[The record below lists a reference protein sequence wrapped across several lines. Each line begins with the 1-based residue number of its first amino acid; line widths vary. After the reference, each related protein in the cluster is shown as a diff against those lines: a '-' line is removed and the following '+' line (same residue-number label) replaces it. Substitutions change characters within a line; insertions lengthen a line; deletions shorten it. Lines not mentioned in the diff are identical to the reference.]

1 METRSHPTQIAGP
14 GAPVRVVALVGAECT
29 GKTTLA
35 CALAGELGA
44 LRIPEVLRE
53 FCELHRRTPRRDE
66 QAGLIERQIEREEAA
81 IERARREGRTLVLCD
96 SAPLATALYS
106 VDLFGDDS
114 LLERALR
121 HHRRYR
127 ATLVAAIDLPWEPD
141 GIQRDGPLA
150 RARFDALLART
161 LRERGIAFEAI
172 AGAWP
177 ERLSRALAAL
187 RETAPGETCAAARA
201 RAPIDAA

>member
-1 METRSHPTQIAGP
+1 MESRALPQPIGGS
-14 GAPVRVVALVGAECT
+14 GAPVHLVAFVGAECT

-35 CALAGELGA
+35 RALGGELGA
-44 LRIPEVLRE
+44 LWIPEALRE
-53 FCELHRRTPRRDE
+53 FCDLHRRTPRRDE
-66 QAGLIERQIEREEAA
+66 QAALIERQIEREEAA
-81 IERARREGRTLVLCD
+81 IERARREGRGLVLCD

-106 VDLFGDDS
+106 VELFGDDS

-127 ATLVAAIDLPWEPD
+127 ATLVTAIDLPWEPD

-150 RARFDALLART
+150 RARYDALLVRT
-161 LRERGIAFEAI
+161 LRERAIAFHPI

-177 ERLSRALAAL
+177 ERHSRALAAL
-187 RETAPGETCAAARA
+187 RAPAPDRA
-201 RAPIDAA
+201 RVAAHRL